1 MNYDVFMASDTDATF
16 EEDSSSISDDTITD
30 LYKRIDN
37 LDKNVND
44 LLILS
49 SRKEGV
55 NPDSRTNSASDSG
68 STPTDVYLA
77 SITDACQDIKEN
89 TYNTYS
95 WVIILSFI
103 IVIFEFKKLVRGAIK
118 KYYTKE

>member
-1 MNYDVFMASDTDATF
+1 MNYDMFMASDTDATI
-16 EEDSSSISDDTITD
+16 EEDSSFISDDTITD
-30 LYKRIDN
+30 IYERIDDM
-37 LDKNVND
+37 DKNINE
-44 LLILS
+44 LMLMS
-49 SRKEGV
+49 SRKS
-55 NPDSRTNSASDSG
+55 DLTSAGNREITSNEA
-68 STPTDVYLA
+68 TPTDVYLA

>member
-30 LYKRIDN
+30 IYKRIDN

-55 NPDSRTNSASDSG
+55 NPDSRTNSANDSG

-77 SITDACQDIKEN
+77 SITDACQNIKEN